1 MLFIYYFS
9 KPVAWILPWIIQA
22 FIYYRLL
29 RKLGLNG
36 LWALVPFAA
45 EGHFSRIF
53 FKNRRYYFHSLIL
66 TAIFLGGGF
75 YLRWSR
81 AGTMAGL
88 TAFLF
93 IVLAAI
99 IYGLFLIILF
109 WKIAKYFGKG
119 VFYRILTVLFPFVFL
134 FLLTFKNPKFLGGP
148 TYWIHRF
155 IKRWMR
161 FIYNVGREVVFV
173 GEAVGILAGVLF
185 LSIQMYMPRPLV
197 QIIMYEQQSKVN
209 NVNGNG
215 QIIDREASM
224 QEDYARL
231 KSDYAP
237 SREKFFPS
245 HSKDKD
251 IVVLEYIIGSNLE
264 DGMAMATFNIDQ
276 MLDATKNGSSL
287 KFVIEA
293 GGSRRWFTKGIKDES
308 VGRYEIADGQI
319 TKVLDI
325 PSDTSMSEP
334 DELYDFLSWAKANY
348 DADRFMLVFWDH
360 GGGLST
366 GYGQDS
372 LNVRNG
378 NKAGT
383 IDVNEIADVLKKA
396 DMKFDLI
403 GFDACLMQGVELA
416 KVLEPYADYYL
427 ASEETESGFGWYYTS
442 AFKLLARDPSIA
454 TEVFAKEMISAF
466 DVYNTVLNDGK
477 DRTESTLSL
486 IDLSYIN
493 KAYDSLSDL
502 YEKQDAAIRKDSA
515 DYADISVAASQSYVF
530 TGDEQ
535 IDLID
540 YLQKLDAADYD
551 DSIAT
556 SQEIQEI
563 INQFKAS
570 IVYRNSV
577 SNEGING
584 IAVTFPYGSLS
595 TYGLEHKQYAA
606 TNMDKAMK
614 LYDDYFSIMAYQK
627 KVETEAKKDESPWGE
642 LFVKDYTN
650 EEWYVKGFED
660 YAEVPAF
667 IDIPLIEAEFGY
679 KLNLPETVWK
689 IIIDSKEVYYQ
700 KCEEGWRYLGNDTP
714 GAYDEEGHPVVST
727 DGTRI
732 HINNVLAPYEVGNT
746 VESEKGTIYKGTVK
760 ALMDGK
766 TNIILDIEW
775 DPIDENT
782 GVDISGH
789 VTGYTLA
796 DNENAHMEKGTLE
809 LKPGQSLQFIFDYY
823 DEQGN
828 LIKSEPYGKTVRV
841 TSMDALKVEDKPLE
855 ECDLKYGI
863 VLTDVYQ
870 RTFATELIE
879 THISGNQ

>member
-197 QIIMYEQQSKVN
+197 QIIMYEQQSKVD

-264 DGMAMATFNIDQ
+264 DG
-276 MLDATKNGSSL
+276 
-287 KFVIEA
+287 
-293 GGSRRWFTKGIKDES
+293 
-308 VGRYEIADGQI
+308 
-319 TKVLDI
+319 
-325 PSDTSMSEP
+325 
-334 DELYDFLSWAKANY
+334 
-348 DADRFMLVFWDH
+348 
-360 GGGLST
+360 
-366 GYGQDS
+366 
-372 LNVRNG
+372 
-378 NKAGT
+378 
-383 IDVNEIADVLKKA
+383 
-396 DMKFDLI
+396 
-403 GFDACLMQGVELA
+403 
-416 KVLEPYADYYL
+416 
-427 ASEETESGFGWYYTS
+427 
-442 AFKLLARDPSIA
+442 
-454 TEVFAKEMISAF
+454 
-466 DVYNTVLNDGK
+466 
-477 DRTESTLSL
+477 
-486 IDLSYIN
+486 
-493 KAYDSLSDL
+493 
-502 YEKQDAAIRKDSA
+502 
-515 DYADISVAASQSYVF
+515 
-530 TGDEQ
+530 
-535 IDLID
+535 
-540 YLQKLDAADYD
+540 
-551 DSIAT
+551 
-556 SQEIQEI
+556 
-563 INQFKAS
+563 
-570 IVYRNSV
+570 
-577 SNEGING
+577 
-584 IAVTFPYGSLS
+584 
-595 TYGLEHKQYAA
+595 
-606 TNMDKAMK
+606 
-614 LYDDYFSIMAYQK
+614 
-627 KVETEAKKDESPWGE
+627 
-642 LFVKDYTN
+642 
-650 EEWYVKGFED
+650 
-660 YAEVPAF
+660 
-667 IDIPLIEAEFGY
+667 
-679 KLNLPETVWK
+679 
-689 IIIDSKEVYYQ
+689 
-700 KCEEGWRYLGNDTP
+700 
-714 GAYDEEGHPVVST
+714 
-727 DGTRI
+727 
-732 HINNVLAPYEVGNT
+732 
-746 VESEKGTIYKGTVK
+746 
-760 ALMDGK
+760 
-766 TNIILDIEW
+766 IL
-775 DPIDENT
+775 
-782 GVDISGH
+782 
-789 VTGYTLA
+789 
-796 DNENAHMEKGTLE
+796 
-809 LKPGQSLQFIFDYY
+809 
-823 DEQGN
+823 
-828 LIKSEPYGKTVRV
+828 
-841 TSMDALKVEDKPLE
+841 
-855 ECDLKYGI
+855 
-863 VLTDVYQ
+863 
-870 RTFATELIE
+870 
-879 THISGNQ
+879 